1 MIGTG
6 LPCPC
11 CGSKLQLTIDYIIK
25 NPISAC
31 PICKSIMKFPVNEEL
46 FKQYKEAQA
55 EIDSIKRK
63 YFK

>member
-11 CGSKLQLTIDYIIK
+11 CGAKLQLRIDYNIK
-25 NPISAC
+25 NPIAAC
-31 PICKSIMKFPVNEEL
+31 PVCKSVMKFPVNKEL
-46 FKQYKEAQA
+46 FKQYKEAHA
-55 EIDSIKRK
+55 EIQAIKTK

>member
-11 CGSKLQLTIDYIIK
+11 CSAKLQITIDYIIE
-25 NPISAC
+25 NPISAW
-31 PICKSIMKFPVNEEL
+31 PICKSVMKFPVNEEL

-55 EIDSIKRK
+55 EIQAIKTK

>member
-11 CGSKLQLTIDYIIK
+11 CGTKLQLTIDYIIK
-25 NPISAC
+25 NPRAAC
-31 PICKSIMKFPVNEEL
+31 PVCKSIMKFPVNEEL

-55 EIDSIKRK
+55 EIDYIKRK